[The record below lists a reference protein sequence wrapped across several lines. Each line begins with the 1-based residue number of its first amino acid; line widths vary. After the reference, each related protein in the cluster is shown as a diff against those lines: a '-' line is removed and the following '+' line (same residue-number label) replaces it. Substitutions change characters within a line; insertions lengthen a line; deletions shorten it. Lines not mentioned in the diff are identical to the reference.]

1 MRAGRPSAIE
11 VGEVSMHQ
19 IVYTSTAAESF
30 SATDLKKLLSGARKR
45 NKALG
50 VSGMLVF
57 HGGTFLQ
64 ALEGE
69 KRAVNEIFARIT
81 SDQRHGDIAVLHRGP
96 GIDQRVFG
104 DGSMGFA
111 DFTGAADILKG
122 FIRLSE
128 RVRIKELD
136 GNRAI
141 ELLANCGAEDDH
153 KPDED
158 KSAEA

>member
-1 MRAGRPSAIE
+1 
-11 VGEVSMHQ
+11 MHQ
-19 IVYTSTAAESF
+19 IVYTSTAAERF
-30 SATDLKKLLSGARKR
+30 SAADLKKLLSGARKR

-57 HGGTFLQ
+57 HGDTFLQ

-69 KRAVNEIFARIT
+69 KRAVNEIFERIA

-111 DFTGAADILKG
+111 DFTGAADILRG
-122 FIRLSE
+122 FVRLSE
-128 RVRIKELD
+128 RLRLKELD
-136 GNRAI
+136 GTRAV
-141 ELLANCGAEDDH
+141 ELLANCGVEEDH
-153 KPDED
+153 KADED
-158 KSAEA
+158 HKSAEA